1 MAQKYSGTSAG
12 SETNAG
18 TYETA
23 PQTQER
29 TYPQQMDRSSAD
41 TVDMGTPGPGGG
53 PARDVASQG
62 AGNGGAGNGPL
73 LRDPD
78 DLRRRWESIQVGFVD
93 NPREAVGEA
102 EELVS
107 STIGQI
113 GNVFRQQRERLES
126 SWAQGREPSTDD
138 LRVTFQSYRDF
149 FGRLL
154 QV

>member
-1 MAQKYSGTSAG
+1 MAQKYSGTSGA
-12 SETNAG
+12 SETNAE
-18 TYETA
+18 TFETA
-23 PQTQER
+23 PQQQER
-29 TYPQQMDRSSAD
+29 NYPQQTDRSQAD
-41 TVDMGTPGPGGG
+41 TLDLGTPAPSGRMASDVAAQGPGN
-53 PARDVASQG
+53 P
-62 AGNGGAGNGPL
+62 GAGNGPL
-73 LRDPD
+73 LRDPEN
-78 DLRRRWESIQVGFVD
+78 LRQRWESIQVGFVD

-113 GNVFRQQRERLES
+113 ANVFRQQRERLEG